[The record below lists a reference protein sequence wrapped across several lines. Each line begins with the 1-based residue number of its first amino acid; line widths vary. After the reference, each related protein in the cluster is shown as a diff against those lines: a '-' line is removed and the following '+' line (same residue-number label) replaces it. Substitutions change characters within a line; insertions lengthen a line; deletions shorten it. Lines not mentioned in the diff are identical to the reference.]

1 MSFIDCQHLVLYAP
15 LQTPGE
21 SEMNKYFSM
30 MSLVSPIAGLHLGIA
45 TLSQFATDESLAG
58 DVFRAPLPFSGL
70 DSRQLLSFI
79 PSRYSTICS
88 VTHAVDC
95 LTTRL
100 EQIMFHTTL
109 SSRQEVI
116 VLQHYTSALRATQ
129 EAIDNEAKR
138 MAPET
143 LCATELLGIFEVR
156 PSPLLFATSDY

>member
-1 MSFIDCQHLVLYAP
+1 MVFYTP

-21 SEMNKYFSM
+21 PEMNKYFAM

-45 TLSQFATDESLAG
+45 TLSRFATDESLAG
-58 DVFRAPLPFSGL
+58 DVFRAPLPFSKL

-95 LTTRL
+95 LIARI
-100 EQIMFHTTL
+100 EQIMLHTIL
-109 SSRQEVI
+109 SGRQELI
-116 VLQHYTSALRATQ
+116 VLQHYTNALRATQ

-143 LCATELLGIFEVR
+143 LCATEFLGIFEVR
-156 PSPLLFATSDY
+156 PSPPS